1 MTETKKNVKEEDVK
15 SILPNG
21 KEEFKAEEF
30 KAEDL
35 VVAPLEEDGAVLEMI
50 SATEDT
56 ITAKLPDGEVI
67 EIDKDAIVNPEC
79 NDADHISRE
88 KVLDVINTT
97 FAKYETKVVLAM
109 SEVRDIINTIIKAV
123 KE

>member
-21 KEEFKAEEF
+21 KEEFKAEEL

-35 VVAPLEEDGAVLEMI
+35 TVTPLEDGAVLEMI
-50 SATEDT
+50 AETEDV

-67 EIDKDAIVNPEC
+67 EIDKVAIVTPEC
-79 NDADHISRE
+79 NDADHISRA
-88 KVLDVINTT
+88 KVLDVIQTT
-97 FAKYETKVVLAM
+97 MEKYKGKVVLAM
-109 SEVRDIINTIIKAV
+109 SEVRDIINAITTAV

>member
-1 MTETKKNVKEEDVK
+1 MTETKKNIKEEKV
-15 SILPNG
+15 
-21 KEEFKAEEF
+21 EETKVEETPVVP
-30 KAEDL
+30 EL
-35 VVAPLEEDGAVLEMI
+35 VVAPLEEDGAILEVI

-56 ITAKLPDGEVI
+56 ITTKLPDGEVI
-67 EIDKDAIVNPEC
+67 EIDKEAIVNPEC

>member
-21 KEEFKAEEF
+21 KEEFKAEEL

-35 VVAPLEEDGAVLEMI
+35 AVTPLEDGAVLEMI
-50 SATEDT
+50 SETEAV

-67 EIDKDAIVNPEC
+67 EIDKEAIVNPEC
-79 NDADHISRE
+79 NDADHISRA
-88 KVLDVINTT
+88 KVLDVIQTT
-97 FAKYETKVVLAM
+97 MEKYKGKVVLAM
-109 SEVRDIINTIIKAV
+109 EEVRAIINAITTAV

>member
-1 MTETKKNVKEEDVK
+1 MTETKKNVKEEKVEEPKMADTIALAVE
-15 SILPNG
+15 NG
-21 KEEFKAEEF
+21 
-30 KAEDL
+30 L
-35 VVAPLEEDGAVLEMI
+35 VAIDPTLEDGAILEMI
-50 SATEDT
+50 SQTEDT

-67 EIDKDAIVNPEC
+67 EIDKEAIVNPEC
-79 NDADHISRE
+79 NDADHISRA
-88 KVLDVINTT
+88 KVLDVIKTT

>member
-21 KEEFKAEEF
+21 KEEFKAEEL
-30 KAEDL
+30 KAEDI
-35 VVAPLEEDGAVLEMI
+35 VVAPLEEDSAVLEMV
-50 SATEDT
+50 AETEDT

-67 EIDKDAIVNPEC
+67 EIDKEAVVNPEC
-79 NDADHISRE
+79 NDADHISRV
-88 KVLDVINTT
+88 KVLDVIQTT
-97 FAKYETKVVLAM
+97 MEKYKGKVVLAM
-109 SEVRDIINTIIKAV
+109 SEVRDIINAITTAV